1 MKLFFLFFIAF
12 KAISINLFAAEAGMP
27 QLDPTYWAS
36 QAFWLIVIFILL
48 YLSLSKLFIPK
59 IKKNIDDRENKIK
72 EDLEEAQKLKE
83 MADQKL
89 KEYEKLI
96 ESTKKEVHKLILE
109 SKNKLGADIS
119 FKKKSF
125 EKTLMRKF

>member
-1 MKLFFLFFIAF
+1 M
-12 KAISINLFAAEAGMP
+12 
-27 QLDPTYWAS
+27 
-36 QAFWLIVIFILL
+36 FWIDTVKIETG
-48 YLSLSKLFIPK
+48 YLSLSKLLIPK

-83 MADQKL
+83 TADQKL

-96 ESTKKEVHKLILE
+96 ESTKKEVHKIILE

-119 FKKKSF
+119 IKKKYF
-125 EKTLMRKF
+125 INKFWICSDPDP